1 MFVTG
6 LVSPRPHGTPHL
18 TFLRNEA
25 GSFKRKH
32 SFGRTENGQ
41 MPTWAPSRA
50 LDDGRWGGR
59 SGVSRAE
66 QGCEMLANLMGASPF
81 CLSPVDKDE
90 DAPPPPAPLWGLE
103 VSMGYA
109 QRQGQHSVIWGECAS
124 SFQKQTFLVGC
135 GFLPRAVTPPPPVE
149 TAAPFWRHTLG
160 RSTTSPACT
169 RREAAPHSVLTSDAE
184 APPSLPLPPR
194 A

>member
-32 SFGRTENGQ
+32 SFGCTENGQ

-50 LDDGRWGGR
+50 LEDGRWGGR

-66 QGCEMLANLMGASPF
+66 QGCEMPVNLTGASSF
-81 CLSPVDKDE
+81 RLSPVDKDE
-90 DAPPPPAPLWGLE
+90 DAPHLPPPRYGGSRSAWVTPNVKDSTASFG
-103 VSMGYA
+103 G
-109 QRQGQHSVIWGECAS
+109 GCAS

-135 GFLPRAVTPPPPVE
+135 SFPPRAVTPP
-149 TAAPFWRHTLG
+149 
-160 RSTTSPACT
+160 
-169 RREAAPHSVLTSDAE
+169 APHGDGSTS
-184 APPSLPLPPR
+184 
-194 A
+194 